1 MLESTRPRMTCR
13 LPTLA
18 PMFEDDCVEL
28 VWEDGQ
34 ILMRGRSGRAQ
45 KGHSCTGYSLSSSN
59 AQAENGEN
67 MHTKKARLETICST
81 LNDTAF
87 LGILGRRDSDLNSTN
102 NNNSSQTGYHLE
114 SLPQLYKFNWE
125 DNKGKSEDKNSK
137 HSKPFQEP
145 ELATFAYSR
154 ASETVLGP
162 KLNSSKTLLPMG
174 TEQLTSTLP
183 ESDSQPDKKYGAV
196 KISCSRSAAILKA
209 NSQSSGVTRPTSS
222 LVFTGVQETK
232 GGNDERPPPLGG
244 RNALESTVIER
255 ATASKSETG
264 IQNQAEA
271 ELLPPVAKTKESLPR
286 EHPEAF
292 GNQTSSIAE
301 NTRKGKTD
309 GKILTKPP
317 VTSSSVCSLG
327 ASNDPTYSLRR
338 TYEETE
344 SSAGPSEN
352 VEEPQGLRKQAPG
365 RSCTGGKRSRT
376 AEVHNLSERRRRDKI
391 NKRMRVLKEL
401 IPNCNKVDKASMLDE
416 AIEYLKTLQLQLQI
430 MSMGNGVCMHPM
442 MLPTAMQHINAAHL
456 THFSAMG
463 AGMGM
468 RMGMGM
474 GCSPV
479 QFSTSQVGAN
489 ALPGI
494 TGTSFQML
502 GFPGQAFPMPVS
514 HPSFIPSLGSQPI
527 QSVLAHGISGASP
540 LVEHL
545 GSVSLTGSEDF
556 SQNIYSEK
564 INHGNTES
572 SKIQTSSLHFPS
584 VQ

>member
-1 MLESTRPRMTCR
+1 
-13 LPTLA
+13 
-18 PMFEDDCVEL
+18 
-28 VWEDGQ
+28 
-34 ILMRGRSGRAQ
+34 MRGRSGRAQ

-344 SSAGPSEN
+344 SSAGPSE
-352 VEEPQGLRKQAPG
+352 
-365 RSCTGGKRSRT
+365 
-376 AEVHNLSERRRRDKI
+376 
-391 NKRMRVLKEL
+391 
-401 IPNCNKVDKASMLDE
+401 
-416 AIEYLKTLQLQLQI
+416 I